1 MYQVAI
7 SIIVALVFLGYGS
20 DNAISSLY
28 GGFMSI
34 INTLLLARSVNIAG
48 EAAVEQDR
56 GKGALV
62 LAKSVIMRFA
72 LVLIAFYIGIVH
84 LELAALQTLIAFS
97 LAQLGY
103 IFYKSQYIY

>member
-1 MYQVAI
+1 
-7 SIIVALVFLGYGS
+7 
-20 DNAISSLY
+20 
-28 GGFMSI
+28 
-34 INTLLLARSVNIAG
+34 
-48 EAAVEQDR
+48 
-56 GKGALV
+56 V

-84 LELAALQTLIAFS
+84 LELAALQTIIAFS